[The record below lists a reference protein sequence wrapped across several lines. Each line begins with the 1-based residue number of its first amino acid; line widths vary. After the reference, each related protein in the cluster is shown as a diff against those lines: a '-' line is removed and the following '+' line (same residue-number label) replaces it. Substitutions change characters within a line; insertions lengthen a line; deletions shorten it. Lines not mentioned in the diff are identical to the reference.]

1 MNLHNA
7 QRLKDINPACK
18 FYRQP
23 HFCRKI
29 LQTKLIFILSLQQDL
44 CGASRRW
51 VVRPQSP
58 KVDFFYPLDLIVVV
72 SYFLVVDWCLAKMF
86 GKCLAKMVAL
96 CFKILAKI
104 VCSGHFHFHFHFLQ
118 LWFRP
123 RGDKLPFF
131 CYLSIVASREERIQ
145 VMLIF

>member
-29 LQTKLIFILSLQQDL
+29 LQTKLILILSLQQDL

-58 KVDFFYPLDLIVVV
+58 KVDIFYPLDLIVVV
-72 SYFLVVDWCLAKMF
+72 SLFPGCRLVF
-86 GKCLAKMVAL
+86 GKTGRCVFKNIGKDCL
-96 CFKILAKI
+96 
-104 VCSGHFHFHFHFLQ
+104 
-118 LWFRP
+118 FRP